1 MTQKRKRK
9 SLMHAIVA
17 SIILLSSLFITQS
30 SADDEITTMNVSPEI
45 VTVAPN
51 ETFTLSILCTPSQPI
66 KSYELSISF
75 DETLLTVNSVAEGNI
90 FDGYTTFFND
100 GTIDNTN
107 GVIDQIYGLIIGK
120 GNVSESGSLVML
132 SVTAKNSVGS
142 SPISLF
148 NVGITNETEY
158 IHVSYTNGTVLIE
171 DIVPTIESMQCEL
184 SNPVDTQASIGW
196 CNVSCRVIDDNIDG
210 VNLVVTDPSATVTNT
225 SMSTTDDETFY
236 LNMSGFTHGSYSYYV
251 YVADECGNQI
261 GSTEDS
267 FIIPP
272 NWDVSMD
279 GVVSVFDLLLIS
291 NQFDETGSS
300 GWIREDVDNNGIVQ
314 LADIITVSNYYN
326 HAW

>member
-1 MTQKRKRK
+1 
-9 SLMHAIVA
+9 MHAIVA
-17 SIILLSSLFITQS
+17 SIILLSSLFITQC
-30 SADDEITTMNVSPEI
+30 SADDEITTINVSPEL

-51 ETFTLSILCTPSQPI
+51 ETFTLSIFCTPSQPI

-75 DETLLTVNSVAEGNI
+75 DETLLSVNSVAEGDI

-107 GVIDQIYGLIIGK
+107 GVIDQMYGLIIGK
-120 GNVSESGSLVML
+120 GNVSNPGSLVTL
-132 SVTAKNSVGS
+132 SITAKNSVGS

-148 NVGITNETEY
+148 NVGITNETQY
-158 IHVSYTNGTVLIE
+158 VQVSLTNGSVFIE
-171 DIVPTIESMQCEL
+171 DIVPILESTDCAL
-184 SNPVDTQASIGW
+184 SDPVDTQASIGW
-196 CNVSCRVIDDNIDG
+196 CNVSCTVIDDNLDC
-210 VNLVVTDPSATVTNT
+210 VNLVVTDPDSMVTNT
-225 SMSTTDDETFY
+225 SMVAGDDGLFY

-251 YVADECGNQI
+251 FVADECGNQI

-279 GVVSVFDLLLIS
+279 GTVSVFDLLLIS

-314 LADIITVSNYYN
+314 LADIITVSNYYSQ
-326 HAW
+326 AW